1 MSNNEDWYKHTKC
14 VLKIQYFITF
24 TEKKTVLKNK
34 KKRIKLKKYVRDIL
48 KSFVFIFTV

>member
-24 TEKKTVLKNK
+24 IK
-34 KKRIKLKKYVRDIL
+34 KKQFKKQKKNNKMKKIC
-48 KSFVFIFTV
+48 